1 MSFWSNILLFM
12 DRVNITIAAPAI
24 IQEFGWDETQM
35 GFVISAFFVGYVLFM
50 IPGGVIA
57 DRFGA
62 KRVLASAVAFWSLF
76 TVLTPFLHRLS
87 TLAACRFL
95 VGIGQGL
102 NFPCINNLIA
112 THVPLADRAKVQG
125 FVLSGITMGSVI
137 ALPLG
142 LWIVQQWGWPAIF
155 YIFGAVGALW
165 LVPWL
170 RLVPT
175 AAPSEQNAAIPTPP
189 PLIPWRLFFTHRSTL
204 GLILSYYCHNY
215 GSYFILAWL
224 PMYLIKVHGFSMTE
238 MGFGAALPAVAATLS
253 MNLSGWYTDFLI
265 QRGKTREYSLKLM
278 LVTGMGLSAL
288 SMLSLVWTENALLA
302 VVLLVLS
309 SGSKGLATPAYWTLS
324 MEMAPRHAGILSS
337 IMNTSGNIAGVI
349 APVLSGFLIATTG
362 GWELAIVVASVI
374 TLAGVGIAAV
384 AVRAAQ
390 VYPAR
395 TAANQ
400 VIGRRSDVG
409 GETSG

>member
-1 MSFWSNILLFM
+1 
-12 DRVNITIAAPAI
+12 
-24 IQEFGWDETQM
+24 
-35 GFVISAFFVGYVLFM
+35 
-50 IPGGVIA
+50 
-57 DRFGA
+57 
-62 KRVLASAVAFWSLF
+62 
-76 TVLTPFLHRLS
+76 
-87 TLAACRFL
+87 
-95 VGIGQGL
+95 
-102 NFPCINNLIA
+102 
-112 THVPLADRAKVQG
+112 
-125 FVLSGITMGSVI
+125 
-137 ALPLG
+137 
-142 LWIVQQWGWPAIF
+142 
-155 YIFGAVGALW
+155 
-165 LVPWL
+165 
-170 RLVPT
+170 
-175 AAPSEQNAAIPTPP
+175 
-189 PLIPWRLFFTHRSTL
+189 
-204 GLILSYYCHNY
+204 
-215 GSYFILAWL
+215 
-224 PMYLIKVHGFSMTE
+224 MYLIKVHGFSMTE